1 MVTISKQESF
11 YTKAIF
17 FLFGVGVI
25 MIAPRTP
32 DLKANLRVD
41 NGTLGTLISIG
52 TIGAFVALV
61 YMGQIVHRFG
71 AKPVL
76 IASST
81 WLYTAMIIQP
91 HLHRPL
97 LFALD
102 QIACGIGWAGYHIT
116 VNSQALYRQKLS
128 GIPILPRLHGTWSAG
143 ALLTAIIAVGITSH
157 VTLAVHV
164 GVGLSIIWIAT
175 MVSIFKLDG
184 VLLPGSTDHIEED
197 SRPSVKSII
206 TYLKEE
212 WIIVIAM
219 TMGIMLEMS
228 TNDWASL
235 FTKEDIKASSSL
247 SILSYIAYGSGMIIG
262 RLNLHTVY
270 RFYSEKFLLRTSA
283 IFGGGLFILLIQI
296 ASHIAPHHH
305 TIGLLCAVLGFLC
318 GGLGSAFMSPGM
330 TTIATRHSRFPAGFV
345 VAQMALV
352 NTAIFFFAKLVIAW
366 VAQATSIT
374 TALMIPGSVLLVTV
388 IFANLGSDQ
397 VELSESR
404 EN

>member
-1 MVTISKQESF
+1 MITISKGEAF
-11 YTKAIF
+11 YTKALF

-32 DLKANLRVD
+32 DLKANLGVS

-76 IASST
+76 IVAST
-81 WLYTAMIIQP
+81 WLYGAMTLQP
-91 HLHRPL
+91 HIHTPW

-102 QIACGIGWAGYHIT
+102 QIACGMGWAGYHIT
-116 VNSQALYRQKLS
+116 VNSQALHRQKLS
-128 GIPILPRLHGTWSAG
+128 GIPILPRLHGIWSAG

-157 VTLAVHV
+157 VTLAMHV
-164 GVGLSIIWIAT
+164 GVGLSIIWVAT
-175 MVSIFKLDG
+175 IVSIFKLNE
-184 VLLPGSTDHIEED
+184 VLLLGSTVED
-197 SRPSVKSII
+197 EDDALPSVKSII

-212 WIIVIAM
+212 WILVIAL

-270 RFYSEKFLLRTSA
+270 RFFSERYLLRASA
-283 IFGGGLFILLIQI
+283 IFGGGLFILFIQL
-296 ASHIAPHHH
+296 ASHLAPRHHS
-305 TIGLLCAVLGFLC
+305 IGLICAVLGFLC

-352 NTAIFFFAKLVIAW
+352 NTAIFFFAKIVISW

-374 TALMIPGSVLLVTV
+374 TALMIPGSVLLLTAL
-388 IFANLGSDQ
+388 FSNLGSDKPS
-397 VELSESR
+397 VTH
-404 EN
+404 